1 MKLVT
6 EMYAQAPGGGQGSLA
21 GTKLTQAANNKA
33 SQAAQAPKATTNTG
47 NNIGMQAKQMSQ
59 KTGNVMAPN
68 VQKPGGAP
76 AKQATT
82 AGPQNVISHYDYFHA
97 LRARKEFIK
106 QLDETKSDWKKEL
119 TEALG
124 ADDEVFHPYVEVMP
138 FKNFK
143 QNEAKKNLAQQAGK
157 QGAAENPAQ
166 VKAKAGLMGMGEEVL
181 KERAM
186 PPHGDERK
194 KREKEEKMAMAQKA
208 KDAARHARVT
218 KGIPFSDAKG
228 KGYLKN
234 GKKIYEGLE
243 QEFSKEKQRR
253 SDEAR
258 ELANR
263 EKKDKDRIARR
274 REMVDYT
281 DYDGKYKGKKT
292 SRNLGKANEKSD

>member
-47 NNIGMQAKQMSQ
+47 NNIGMQSKQMSQ

-82 AGPQNVISHYDYFHA
+82 GNMAIEGYFSA
-97 LRARKEFIK
+97 LKARKEFNK
-106 QLDETKSDWKKEL
+106 MLDETKSDWKKEL

-166 VKAKAGLMGMGEEVL
+166 VKAKASLMGMGEEVVQ
-181 KERAM
+181 ERAFVQ
-186 PPHGDERK
+186 PQGTDRK
-194 KREKEEKMAMAQKA
+194 KREKAE
-208 KDAARHARVT
+208 R
-218 KGIPFSDAKG
+218 
-228 KGYLKN
+228 
-234 GKKIYEGLE
+234 
-243 QEFSKEKQRR
+243 
-253 SDEAR
+253 
-258 ELANR
+258 NR
-263 EKKDKDRIARR
+263 E
-274 REMVDYT
+274 
-281 DYDGKYKGKKT
+281 
-292 SRNLGKANEKSD
+292 